1 VNPWLSQAGEEEFV
15 DDAFPRDANPA
26 LLFAG
31 WMGRHHH
38 AAMHALRAH
47 WHIRAVVEATHSLAF
62 RTVMELIGWQVQ
74 TCLNQSMIQHRV
86 VFPAHHQ

>member
-1 VNPWLSQAGEEEFV
+1 MNPWLSQAGEEEFV

-74 TCLNQSMIQHRV
+74 PCLNQSMIQHRV